1 MSMYVN
7 EGDHQLVGLFTAF
20 YQQLAQLKSLQREGE
35 LSTWLLEE
43 NQALAINEVEL
54 AALVQNR
61 LLAQLHQQAE
71 LLQSMGSQGEVRAY
85 RMAQYVMAV
94 LADEI
99 LLLECEWQGKA
110 CWTEFLL
117 ETQLFNSATGGE
129 GFYHYLDKLLSIRLK
144 KPVHHSLA
152 AIFLMALQLGF
163 RGQYRGSQGA
173 PVIEQYRQKL
183 GRFLGAGV
191 SLNAERLFRQAYQG
205 QLGNIQLAKLR
216 PMLRWWIMMGAGAA
230 TYLVISSVIWLASI
244 QRVQHIIAS

>member
-1 MSMYVN
+1 MSMHVN
-7 EGDHQLVGLFTAF
+7 EGDHQLVGLFTSF

-43 NQALAINEVEL
+43 NQTLAINDVEL
-54 AALVQNR
+54 SALVQSR
-61 LLAQLHQQAE
+61 LLAQLQQQAE
-71 LLQSMGSQGEVRAY
+71 MIQTMGSQAEVRAY

-99 LLLECEWQGKA
+99 LLLECEWQGKG

-163 RGQYRGSQGA
+163 RGQFRGALGA

-183 GRFLGAGV
+183 GRFLGTGV
-191 SLNAERLFRQAYQG
+191 SLNTERLFRQAYQG
-205 QLGNIQLAKLR
+205 QLGNVQLAKLR

-230 TYLVISSVIWLASI
+230 TYLIISSVIWLISI
-244 QRVQHIIAS
+244 QRIQHVIAS